1 MPESLGI
8 NREGYWHCLES
19 SHFGVGR

>member
-19 SHFGVGR
+19 SHSGVGR